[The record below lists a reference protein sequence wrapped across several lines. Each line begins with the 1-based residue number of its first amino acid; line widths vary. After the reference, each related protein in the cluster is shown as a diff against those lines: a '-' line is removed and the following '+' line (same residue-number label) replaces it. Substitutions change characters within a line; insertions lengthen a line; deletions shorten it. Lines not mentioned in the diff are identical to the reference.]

1 MDICDRRGLKGS
13 AREALLGAAYD
24 PKRLILIHTG
34 AMAVLSLILAV
45 LNFVLEKGIGGTG
58 GLSGIG
64 TRSIL
69 TTAQSVLQ
77 LAQVIILPFWQIGWL
92 FVTIKLS
99 RKEQA
104 APEDLLEGFRRF
116 FPVLRLYLLQGA
128 LYMGIAMLC
137 SYVASIIFMMTPWA
151 APFMDVVMQYMEA
164 TDTAAMEAALEQVTA
179 DAVLPL
185 MGIMAVVFVVFAAPY
200 FYRFRMAQFV
210 ILDNPKPGALAA
222 LRESRKMMRGNAVSL
237 FKLDLSFWWF
247 YGLELLIVALAYLDA
262 LLPLLGVTL
271 PWSSAVTYFV
281 LMVLYSGCQMLLY
294 WCCKPQVDVTY
305 AKVYEALSQPG
316 EEQTLLPDQS
326 WGE

>member
-1 MDICDRRGLKGS
+1 MDIRDRRGLKG
-13 AREALLGAAYD
+13 AAGEALSRAAYD

-34 AMAVLSLILAV
+34 AMAVLSLIIAV

-69 TTAQSVLQ
+69 ATAQSVLQ

-99 RKEQA
+99 RKELA

-116 FPVLRLYLLQGA
+116 FPVLRLYLLQGV
-128 LYMGIAMLC
+128 LYMAIAMLC
-137 SYVASIIFMMTPWA
+137 SYAASMIFMMTPWA
-151 APFMDVVMQYMEA
+151 APFMDAVMRYMEA
-164 TDTAAMEAALEQVTA
+164 TDVAAMEAALEQVTA
-179 DAVLPL
+179 DAALPL
-185 MGIMAVVFVVFAAPY
+185 MGIFAVVFVAFSAPF

-210 ILDNPKPGALAA
+210 IMDSDKPGARAA
-222 LRESRKMMRGNAVSL
+222 MRESRKMMQGNAISL

-247 YGLELLIVALAYLDA
+247 YGLEFLIAAVVYLDA
-262 LLPLLGVTL
+262 LLPLFGVTL

-281 LMVLYSGCQMLLY
+281 LIILYSGCQLLLY
-294 WCCKPQVDVTY
+294 WRYKPQVDVTY
-305 AKVYEALSQPG
+305 AKVYEALSEPKEPEVQP
-316 EEQTLLPDQS
+316 
-326 WGE
+326 WNY